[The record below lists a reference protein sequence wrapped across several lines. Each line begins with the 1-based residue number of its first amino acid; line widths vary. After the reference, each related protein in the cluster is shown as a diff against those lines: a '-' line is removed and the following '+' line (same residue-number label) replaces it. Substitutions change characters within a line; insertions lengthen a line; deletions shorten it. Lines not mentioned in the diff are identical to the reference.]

1 MRKVLL
7 LILVLLITIALSGSA
22 LAKIVESISEGLI
35 AEQAK
40 MLLTGVGLIG
50 LAGIGRKKF
59 RSR

>member
-1 MRKVLL
+1 MKKIILFLGISVM
-7 LILVLLITIALSGSA
+7 ILVLSGSA
-22 LAKIVESISEGLI
+22 LPKIVESISEGLI

-40 MLLTGVGLIG
+40 MLLIGVGLIG